1 MENTVTLPGNTM
13 AERVV
18 RHFQAEGFVG
28 IQEALIIR
36 IRLRHGERAEIVAAF
51 NAASEQQTTPPLNDY
66 FEIQPYGYFSH
77 VRSFAE
83 TKAAIQSDFTLPL
96 RQAVPKIYFDVAP
109 VVVDDALATGT
120 KYDALIKLSDNVGE
134 YAFAILLN
142 DPDSSF
148 FEYLGTHHGDNWQE
162 ILGDF
167 ASAAATFGSNANL
180 I

>member
-18 RHFQAEGFVG
+18 RHFQAQGFVG

-36 IRLRHGERAEIVAAF
+36 IRLRHGERGEIVAAF
-51 NAASEQQTTPPLNDY
+51 NAAGDGQAPLPLNEY
-66 FEIQPYGYFSH
+66 FEIQPYGYFSPA
-77 VRSFAE
+77 RSFAE
-83 TKAAIQSDFTLPL
+83 IRAAIPADFTRPL
-96 RQAVPKIYFDVAP
+96 RAALPRVYFDAAP
-109 VVVDDALATGT
+109 LVIDDALATGS

-134 YAFAILLN
+134 YAFGILLN

-148 FEYLGTHHGDNWQE
+148 FEYLGSHHGDNWQG

-167 ASAAATFGSNANL
+167 ENAAMTFGSDADL